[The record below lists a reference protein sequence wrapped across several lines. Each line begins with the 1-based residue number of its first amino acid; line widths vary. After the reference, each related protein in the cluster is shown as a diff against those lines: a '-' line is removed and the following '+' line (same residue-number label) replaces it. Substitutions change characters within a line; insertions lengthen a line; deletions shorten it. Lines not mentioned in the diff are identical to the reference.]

1 MTLGRIFI
9 AVAAVAALALGTDV
23 AANAATNTATNTA
36 ATTAA
41 EPRQPVA
48 ETRVTPGAYESAP
61 DEPACV
67 RIRGAEAC
75 VGPDGSDRPGITVE
89 DTAGDRLHAAVEY
102 YQHGYL
108 GTEYVIHNL
117 AGKGQVRGSREIGKV
132 VTFRVALYRGDRLVK
147 HGRWKTVQNIAKYPT
162 KRDTRIT
169 PAAARAR
176 AKVCTTTRG
185 AAMTCFAERGSAY
198 VLACDVRA
206 DKYQARAEYFVGG
219 DPTTRFEIRQLAGTD
234 TCGKAEHGELAISM
248 YRAALFDGRHR
259 VADQLYR
266 YN

>member
-9 AVAAVAALALGTDV
+9 AVAAVAALALGTDG
-23 AANAATNTATNTA
+23 AATA
-36 ATTAA
+36 ASSAASSAGA

-48 ETRVTPGAYESAP
+48 ETRVTPGAYESAA

-147 HGRWKTVQNIAKYPT
+147 HGRWKTVQNVAKYPT

-169 PAAARAR
+169 PATARAR
-176 AKVCTTTRG
+176 AKVCTTARG

>member
-9 AVAAVAALALGTDV
+9 AVAAAAALALGTDV
-23 AANAATNTATNTA
+23 AATA
-36 ATTAA
+36 ASSAAA

-48 ETRVTPGAYESAP
+48 ETRVTPGAYESAT
-61 DEPACV
+61 DEPSCV
-67 RIRGAEAC
+67 RIRGAKAC

-108 GTEYVIHNL
+108 GTQYVIHNL
-117 AGKGQVRGSREIGKV
+117 AGKGQVRGNREIGKV

-147 HGRWKTVQNIAKYPT
+147 HGRWKTVQNIAKYPI

-169 PAAARAR
+169 PATARAR
-176 AKVCTTTRG
+176 AKLCTTTRG

-219 DPTTRFEIRQLAGTD
+219 DPTARFEIRQLAGTD

-248 YRAALFDGRHR
+248 YRAAVFNGGHR

>member
-9 AVAAVAALALGTDV
+9 AVAAVAALALGTDG
-23 AANAATNTATNTA
+23 TA
-36 ATTAA
+36 AAAA
-41 EPRQPVA
+41 EPQRPA
-48 ETRVTPGAYESAP
+48 ETRVTPGAYESAQ
-61 DEPACV
+61 DEPECV
-67 RIRGAEAC
+67 RIRGAKAC

-108 GTEYVIHNL
+108 GTEHVIHNL
-117 AGKGQVRGSREIGKV
+117 AGRGQVRGNREIGKV
-132 VTFRVALYRGDRLVK
+132 VTFRAALYRGDRRVK
-147 HGRWKTVQNIAKYPT
+147 YGRWKTVQNVAKYPI
-162 KRDTRIT
+162 KRDTRVT

-176 AKVCTTTRG
+176 AEVCTTVRG
-185 AAMTCFAERGSAY
+185 AAMTCFAERKSAY

-219 DPTTRFEIRQLAGTD
+219 DPTTRFEIRQLAGAG

-248 YRAALFDGRHR
+248 YRAVLFDGSHR
-259 VADQLYR
+259 VGDQLYK